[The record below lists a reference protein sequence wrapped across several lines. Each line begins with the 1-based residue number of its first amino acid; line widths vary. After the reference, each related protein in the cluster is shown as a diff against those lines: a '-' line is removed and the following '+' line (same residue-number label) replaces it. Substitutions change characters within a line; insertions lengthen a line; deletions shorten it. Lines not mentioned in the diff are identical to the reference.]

1 MFYKLCFFKI
11 WLLWFSTPQR
21 GYQRDIQPQ
30 LGSMTQK
37 VKWSSKQNRL
47 DSGKQTCFKNKLAQ
61 TTKSKSPKILADG
74 EFACLLNKLRF
85 AFVTI
90 RLQSQSFGLFK
101 LFIFYLFCFLDLKY
115 RLSKN
120 FNPIICDIINNQL
133 FRIFQDVLLIGIV
146 GKHSHETFLKVS
158 EINLSIMNTNLLKI
172 FKINWWSLNWKMI
185 KIIYIH

>member
-1 MFYKLCFFKI
+1 MIFFTLI
-11 WLLWFSTPQR
+11 VFIPSANRTFVFEVAFFMET
-21 GYQRDIQPQ
+21 
-30 LGSMTQK
+30 MT
-37 VKWSSKQNRL
+37 
-47 DSGKQTCFKNKLAQ
+47 TEEEF
-61 TTKSKSPKILADG
+61 ILI
-74 EFACLLNKLRF
+74 ACLLNKLRF

-172 FKINWWSLNWKMI
+172 FKIN
-185 KIIYIH
+185 

>member
-1 MFYKLCFFKI
+1 MIVFIPSANRTFVFSVAFFME
-11 WLLWFSTPQR
+11 T
-21 GYQRDIQPQ
+21 
-30 LGSMTQK
+30 MT
-37 VKWSSKQNRL
+37 
-47 DSGKQTCFKNKLAQ
+47 TEEEF
-61 TTKSKSPKILADG
+61 IL
-74 EFACLLNKLRF
+74 FACLLNKLRF

-172 FKINWWSLNWKMI
+172 FKIN
-185 KIIYIH
+185 